1 MELSRDRPEGTVSKR
16 ELLVAIHWVVMDA
29 QDSGR
34 VVTGL
39 SVEKFTVYQL
49 KKLQP
54 QLKALATGDGTGG
67 LAFANSERV
76 NDALAGVTKILYD
89 SRVRSQLAAVA
100 QSPELL
106 VDLLTALA
114 VYNVMEF
121 NSTDGE
127 DRDSLQAK
135 VDHISRQFFQLTV
148 EAASTA
154 AAASVDPD
162 LQDSNIANPTV
173 AFEGVS
179 SLNVFTSLGALGIE
193 KIAAIVLDGVYKA
206 CRDKLDRN
214 NDEITHQTTAA
225 RLQRLLRFANSFLA
239 FTQLVMEFHSNR
251 RKLYSTLCES
261 LLPSLLRLL
270 SLCDAC
276 CTSVARGDN
285 GSGTNAL
292 DLHLTAEDRLPV
304 AKYLAPLRDQ
314 LRGVLEK
321 GLFDG
326 RTVEELA
333 SLRLAES
340 VAVSTAAAGA
350 GAGGKSDKPRNKKV
364 KSDNGQVLARST
376 EAAEEGEKSLTAG
389 AAGKNNKAFHDLLF
403 RSVAA
408 PYYAE
413 SNTNGAGEEPA
424 RGVAALAQV
433 YFERSAA
440 LAAQA
445 SAAGQRQSAGYHGTH
460 RGRGQVATLSM
471 DAVNARK
478 HLVRVFHFTFLLLE
492 ALRRDGD
499 RAGLLRAL
507 AAASDPPVAGGKR
520 KTHHNEHQAQLQE
533 HLLFCRVRGALLTS
547 CVQAL
552 SQQAIPNHESLQRYV
567 QRLDALSAECVQDCL
582 ATERALVGLGADVT
596 ELLALDMQC
605 VRDIAAIDHNTVVEH
620 RLANVVRLLCCPAA
634 GARTLYVS
642 GKALLQKVLEVH
654 GELRLL
660 DQFVLEAGAAE
671 AAVGTGQ
678 DMLLSELLNSEEVAA
693 QVERLLTA
701 VPTGQGVQIWAHLSQ
716 KQDNTAVA
724 HVGPAVCALARAL
737 VKAQVHTVRSNAQ
750 VFSEDGKTG
759 GEVTVDPVLGH
770 AANLLW
776 GLTETLKA
784 LVTQRAQQGASKKSS
799 HKPDGQ
805 RYLNEVMTT
814 VTALLRFVV
823 HYSSGGAEQLTLPA
837 VDTPSAK
844 LSLVHIALNPLLNT
858 LIAVQRDSAVWTAT
872 LSTTLALLLLATN
885 MASKVSTAEAQYSA
899 QLALTRTFAVQI
911 LSAPLPNSG
920 DNELALET
928 MACLLRVV
936 RTWSQLAAGDGG
948 LLSQHLLPLCSSYLA
963 AALDTRSQER
973 SAVTL
978 VRGLL
983 HNASVVDCEVVT
995 GAMRSAVKAAWEQK
1009 LRSKGTVVD
1018 DRATFVCCL
1027 CDAVPRALLRSAD
1040 SIMPGL
1046 LQHALGVCRAQ
1057 AEGAGATS
1065 AGVVL
1070 KSADQ
1075 AASVLLGYVRAS
1087 QYSRFGGAAAV
1098 DAEDKALCVLDRL
1111 VRCVGTGV
1119 SVREQGVVGAVEVV
1133 LPALLQMLNG
1143 VAGLCGA
1150 GSEGAQQLVTF
1161 AQLYLDTVLS
1171 HLLEQLTGSGAQRA
1185 SDLFEQ
1191 LWITMAS
1198 VVTAASYSQLQAN
1211 EQGRTAVVASLFRT
1225 ALNTCLGRISA
1236 GGAEHAAVT
1245 AALKQLVTGLLAPQP
1260 STAVALLAPR
1270 SAKKAARTPAKVPA
1284 VRVPEPGPVSGPSG
1298 ARYHFLADAVEALTA
1313 LHRGGPQ
1320 PSQAG
1325 AELPALE
1332 DTQVTS
1338 LVRELVAAAGGVADA
1353 EAGGERATTSEGW
1366 LRLFG
1371 VVCGPVLLQLGVVT
1385 LPQSDSSE
1393 AVVLSAQTAV
1403 LQLPRLRAVCQL
1415 QYAILRGVSN
1425 RSDEPA
1431 VVSTA
1436 STAVTSLTVSVL
1448 QYVLLCRACNC
1459 EVTEVLAL
1467 VREEILSPL
1476 CAAAGSSVTS
1486 LGVALARDMLTY
1498 FTEHGR
1504 RLFSSASAGAGKFH
1518 TFHQELTVAVSLL
1531 FQEYVASLQGTGADG
1546 VDRVTIALQQANAVT
1561 AAASASLQRQARA
1574 NGRRKK
1580 QQQGQHGHGQRGR
1593 RGQDGRETVF
1603 RFDLWCDGLVRLL
1616 ALSMSHMQVWSAE
1629 SSHGDVSGGAREA
1642 NTATVRLVKSALVN
1656 LERVVSVSAK
1666 SGLPNLNTAVGV
1678 ICSLLTASIA
1688 LLLSLEGQ
1696 LASAGA
1702 GALAVKEAQEDLASC
1717 YHLLC
1722 RLCGVVGTSAA
1733 LEKHIHFIASA
1744 VVEALSKSTVTRQ
1757 FQELAYPGVYAL
1769 FERCQSR
1776 QKTQMFAM
1784 LDPQSRVLMTD
1795 LHNEFMRSFKFVGK

>member
-1 MELSRDRPEGTVSKR
+1 
-16 ELLVAIHWVVMDA
+16 MDA

-89 SRVRSQLAAVA
+89 SRVRSQLVAVA

-148 EAASTA
+148 EAASAA

-162 LQDSNIANPTV
+162 LQDSNIANSTV

-261 LLPSLLRLL
+261 LLPSLLRPLT
-270 SLCDAC
+270 LCDAC

-285 GSGTNAL
+285 DSGTNAL
-292 DLHLTAEDRLPV
+292 DLHLTAEDRLLV

-321 GLFDG
+321 GLFEV

-333 SLRLAES
+333 TLRLAES

-350 GAGGKSDKPRNKKV
+350 GAGGKGDKPRNKKP
-364 KSDNGQVLARST
+364 KSDNGQVLAQST

-403 RSVAA
+403 RALAA
-408 PYYAE
+408 QYYAE
-413 SNTNGAGEEPA
+413 SNTYGAGEEPA

-445 SAAGQRQSAGYHGTH
+445 SAAGQRQSAGYHGAH
-460 RGRGQVATLSM
+460 RSRGQVATLSM

-507 AAASDPPVAGGKR
+507 AAASDPPLAGGKR
-520 KTHHNEHQAQLQE
+520 KTHHNEHQARLQE

-582 ATERALVGLGADVT
+582 ATERALVGLGADLT

-605 VRDIAAIDHNTVVEH
+605 VRDIAAIDHNTVVEY

-634 GARTLYVS
+634 GAPVLHVS
-642 GKALLQKVLEVH
+642 GEALLQTVLEVH

-660 DQFVLEAGAAE
+660 DQFVLEVGAAE
-671 AAVGTGQ
+671 AAMGTRQ

-701 VPTGQGVQIWAHLSQ
+701 VLTGQGVQIWAHLSQ
-716 KQDNTAVA
+716 KQDSAQ
-724 HVGPAVCALARAL
+724 VGPAVCALARAL
-737 VKAQVHTVRSNAQ
+737 VQAQVHTVRSNAH
-750 VFSEDGKTG
+750 VFSEEGKTG

-784 LVTQRAQQGASKKSS
+784 LVTQGAQQGASKKSS

-885 MASKVSTAEAQYSA
+885 VASKVPTAEAQYSA

-920 DNELALET
+920 DNDLTLET
-928 MACLLRVV
+928 LACLLRVV

-948 LLSQHLLPLCSSYLA
+948 LQSHHLLPLCSSYLA
-963 AALDTRSQER
+963 AALNTLSQER

-995 GAMRSAVKAAWEQK
+995 DAMRSAVQAEWEQK
-1009 LRSKGTVVD
+1009 LRSKGTGVD
-1018 DRATFVCCL
+1018 DRATFICGL
-1027 CDAVPRALLRSAD
+1027 CVAVPQSLLRSAD

-1046 LQHALGVCRAQ
+1046 LQHVLGVCRAQ
-1057 AEGAGATS
+1057 AEGVGATS
-1065 AGVVL
+1065 GGVVL
-1070 KSADQ
+1070 KSADR
-1075 AASVLLGYVRAS
+1075 AAGVLLGYVRAS

-1111 VRCVGTGV
+1111 VRCEGTGV
-1119 SVREQGVVGAVEVV
+1119 SVRDQGVTAALEVV

-1161 AQLYLDTVLS
+1161 VQLYLDTVLS
-1171 HLLEQLTGSGAQRA
+1171 HLLEQLAGSEAQRT
-1185 SDLFEQ
+1185 SDLFQQ
-1191 LWITMAS
+1191 LWTTMAS
-1198 VVTAASYSQLQAN
+1198 VVTTASYHQLQAN
-1211 EQGRTAVVASLFRT
+1211 NEGRTAVVAALFRT
-1225 ALNTCLGRISA
+1225 ALNTCLGRTTA

-1260 STAVALLAPR
+1260 STAVVLVAPR

-1284 VRVPEPGPVSGPSG
+1284 VRVPEPGPVSEPRG

-1325 AELPALE
+1325 AELSVLE

-1371 VVCGPVLLQLGVVT
+1371 VVSGPVLLQLGVVT

-1393 AVVLSAQTAV
+1393 EVVLCAQTAV

-1415 QYAILRGVSN
+1415 LRAVLRGVSD
-1425 RSDEPA
+1425 RSDEPS

-1436 STAVTSLTVSVL
+1436 SAAVISLTGSVL

-1504 RLFSSASAGAGKFH
+1504 RLFSSASEGAGMFH

-1531 FQEYVASLQGTGADG
+1531 FQEYVASLQVTGADG

-1580 QQQGQHGHGQRGR
+1580 QQQGQHGQRGR

-1616 ALSMSHMQVWSAE
+1616 ALSMSHMHVWSAE
-1629 SSHGDVSGGAREA
+1629 SSHGNVSGGACEA

-1656 LERVVSVSAK
+1656 LERVVSVSAT
-1666 SGLPNLNTAVGV
+1666 SGLPNLNTSVGV

-1702 GALAVKEAQEDLASC
+1702 GALAVKEAQGDLASC

-1722 RLCGVVGTSAA
+1722 RLCGVIGTSAA

-1744 VVEALSKSTVTRQ
+1744 VVEALSKSSVTRQ

>member
-1 MELSRDRPEGTVSKR
+1 M
-16 ELLVAIHWVVMDA
+16 
-29 QDSGR
+29 
-34 VVTGL
+34 VTGL
-39 SVEKFTVYQL
+39 SLEKFTVFQL
-49 KKLQP
+49 RKLQP
-54 QLKALATGDGTGG
+54 ELKIIALQYAGRSAQASNEETLNSVLTSATQFFHNQSVHAQLVA
-67 LAFANSERV
+67 
-76 NDALAGVTKILYD
+76 I
-89 SRVRSQLAAVA
+89 A
-100 QSPELL
+100 QSADLFL
-106 VDLLTALA
+106 DLLTAIA
-114 VYNVMEF
+114 VYCVSDVNTNDSDDRSGLRAKVLRLSRQIFLLTSEAASSTAVF
-121 NSTDGE
+121 PTDGE
-127 DRDSLQAK
+127 QVGSNQ
-135 VDHISRQFFQLTV
+135 TV
-148 EAASTA
+148 ERYEGSNLLHIFTSVGTLGVEKVAKIVFDGVYETCAVEFGSDESNTTQRA
-154 AAASVDPD
+154 AAAG
-162 LQDSNIANPTV
+162 LQ
-173 AFEGVS
+173 
-179 SLNVFTSLGALGIE
+179 
-193 KIAAIVLDGVYKA
+193 
-206 CRDKLDRN
+206 
-214 NDEITHQTTAA
+214 Q
-225 RLQRLLRFANSFLA
+225 LLRFACSFVA
-239 FTQLVMEFHSNR
+239 FMQLVMELHSNR
-251 RKLYSTLCES
+251 RKLFTSLCES

-285 GSGTNAL
+285 DSGTNAL
-292 DLHLTAEDRLPV
+292 DLHLTAENRLLV

-321 GLFDG
+321 GLFDD

-333 SLRLAES
+333 SLRLAD
-340 VAVSTAAAGA
+340 TALDRGGA
-350 GAGGKSDKPRNKKV
+350 GEEGKGVKPRNKKA
-364 KSDNGQVLARST
+364 KSDNGQVLAQST
-376 EAAEEGEKSLTAG
+376 EAVEEGEKSLTAG
-389 AAGKNNKAFHDLLF
+389 AAGKNKKAFHDLLF
-403 RSVAA
+403 RALAA
-408 PYYAE
+408 QYYAE
-413 SNTNGAGEEPA
+413 SNTNRAGEEPA

-445 SAAGQRQSAGYHGTH
+445 SAAGQRQSAGYHSAH

-471 DAVNARK
+471 DDVNARK
-478 HLVRVFHFTFLLLE
+478 HLIRVFHFTFLLLE

-499 RAGLLRAL
+499 RARLLRAL
-507 AAASDPPVAGGKR
+507 VAASDPPVAGGKR
-520 KTHHNEHQAQLQE
+520 KTHHNEHQAQPQE

-634 GARTLYVS
+634 GAPVLYVS

-671 AAVGTGQ
+671 AAMGTRQ

-716 KQDNTAVA
+716 KQDSAQ
-724 HVGPAVCALARAL
+724 VGPAVCALARAL
-737 VKAQVHTVRSNAQ
+737 VQAQVHTVRSNAQ
-750 VFSEDGKTG
+750 VFFDGRAG

-776 GLTETLKA
+776 RLTETLKT

-799 HKPDGQ
+799 HKPGGQ

-844 LSLVHIALNPLLNT
+844 LSLVHIALNPLLNM

-885 MASKVSTAEAQYSA
+885 VACKVSTAEAQYSA

-920 DNELALET
+920 DNDLALET
-928 MACLLRVV
+928 LACLLRDV

-948 LLSQHLLPLCSSYLA
+948 LQSSHLLPLCLSYLA

-973 SAVTL
+973 SAVTI

-983 HNASVVDCEVVT
+983 LNASVIDCEVVT
-995 GAMRSAVKAAWEQK
+995 GAMRSAVQAAWEQK
-1009 LRSKGTVVD
+1009 LRSKGTGVD
-1018 DRATFVCCL
+1018 DRATFICCL
-1027 CDAVPRALLRSAD
+1027 CDVVPQSLLRSAD

-1046 LQHALGVCRAQ
+1046 LQHVLGVCRAQ
-1057 AEGAGATS
+1057 AEGVGATS
-1065 AGVVL
+1065 GGVVL
-1070 KSADQ
+1070 KSADR
-1075 AASVLLGYVRAS
+1075 AAGVLLGYVRAS

-1111 VRCVGTGV
+1111 VRCEGTGV
-1119 SVREQGVVGAVEVV
+1119 SVRDQGVVGAVEVV

-1150 GSEGAQQLVTF
+1150 GSESAQQLVTF
-1161 AQLYLDTVLS
+1161 VQLYLDTVLS

-1185 SDLFEQ
+1185 SDLFKQ

-1211 EQGRTAVVASLFRT
+1211 NEGRTAVVASLFRT

-1236 GGAEHAAVT
+1236 AGAAHAAVT
-1245 AALKQLVTGLLAPQP
+1245 AALKQLVTGLLEQQP
-1260 STAVALLAPR
+1260 STAVAVAVPR
-1270 SAKKAARTPAKVPA
+1270 SAKKAARAPAKVPA

-1298 ARYHFLADAVEALTA
+1298 TRYHFLADAVEALTA

-1320 PSQAG
+1320 PTQAG
-1325 AELPALE
+1325 AELPVLE

-1338 LVRELVAAAGGVADA
+1338 LVRELVTAAGGVADA
-1353 EAGGERATTSEGW
+1353 EAGGERVTTSEGC

-1371 VVCGPVLLQLGVVT
+1371 VVSGPVVLQLGVVT

-1393 AVVLSAQTAV
+1393 EVVLSAQTAV
-1403 LQLPRLRAVCQL
+1403 VQLPRLRALCQL
-1415 QYAILRGVSN
+1415 QYAILRGVSD
-1425 RSDEPA
+1425 RSDEPS

-1436 STAVTSLTVSVL
+1436 STAVISLTVSVL

-1459 EVTEVLAL
+1459 EATEVLAL
-1467 VREEILSPL
+1467 VREEILFPL
-1476 CAAAGSSVTS
+1476 CAAAGGSGTS

-1504 RLFSSASAGAGKFH
+1504 RLFSPASEGAGKFH

-1531 FQEYVASLQGTGADG
+1531 FQEYVGSLQVTGADG

-1574 NGRRKK
+1574 NGRGKK
-1580 QQQGQHGHGQRGR
+1580 QQQGLHGQHGQRGR

-1616 ALSMSHMQVWSAE
+1616 ALSMSHMHVWSAE

-1656 LERVVSVSAK
+1656 LERVVSVSAT

-1696 LASAGA
+1696 LTSAGA

-1795 LHNEFMRSFKFVGK
+1795 LHNAFMRSFKFVGK